1 MPSGTR
7 PSQSHSTARTRTS
20 AARVRRIGNPSAAEP
35 VYGSGAGPFASAAAM
50 AQSQAAVSGR
60 FDTVLAKI
68 RLRSG
73 RSRAAIARASGR
85 DAAETASSKPLTV
98 KPARR
103 RAITQAS

>member
-7 PSQSHSTARTRTS
+7 PSQSHSTDRTRTS
-20 AARVRRIGNPSAAEP
+20 AARVRRIGKPSAGEP
-35 VYGSGAGPFASAAAM
+35 VYGSRAGPLGSAAAM

-73 RSRAAIARASGR
+73 RARAAIARASGR
-85 DAAETASSKPLTV
+85 NVAETASTRPSTGKS
-98 KPARR
+98 ARS
-103 RAITQAS
+103 RAITQTS